1 MYQERMLDVARL
13 RRVANLSYDKQGK
26 VGVAPT
32 QRWSKLAKLILNF
45 ILLQAN
51 KKEGK
56 KAVNIL

>member
-13 RRVANLSYDKQGK
+13 KRVANLSYDKQGN